1 MQLHAADTWL
11 CIAPVGKPGW
21 RRGRPD
27 SFCWRTPPS
36 LGGAPRV
43 GTPCISDSAFGL
55 PDWLETKCNAATI
68 PTCKKSENFKA
79 LHLFYQGCY
88 CQITS
93 IQGWSDIGSVISDF
107 SFRELR
113 IVAGVEDSRVVATS
127 KIQLPKMRQPWLD
140 TSNTAYRMLFLPQYV
155 VAYHRHLL
163 GIDAQSQ
170 WRPEG
175 FDAINPRGAVSHK
188 GKGHAHSNV
197 SQVDHGSYWSL
208 LITWSKED

>member
-1 MQLHAADTWL
+1 MCSSRPQFFEKVYRDATACCAYVSLHRPRRRKAWMAA
-11 CIAPVGKPGW
+11 GKAG
-21 RRGRPD
+21 
-27 SFCWRTPPS
+27 FILLAHPPLS
-36 LGGAPRV
+36 LGGGPRA
-43 GTPCISDSAFGL
+43 GAPCISDSAFGL

-79 LHLFYQGCY
+79 LLLFYQGCY

-113 IVAGVEDSRVVATS
+113 IVAGVGDSRVVATS

-140 TSNTAYRMLFLPQYV
+140 TSNTAYRMLLFLPQYV

-163 GIDAQSQ
+163 GIDTQSQ

-175 FDAINPRGAVSHK
+175 FDAINPRGAVSQRK
-188 GKGHAHSNV
+188 G
-197 SQVDHGSYWSL
+197 
-208 LITWSKED
+208 TCT